1 MTPADFS
8 FLQSFLKTR
17 SGLDLAADKQY
28 LIDSRLNPIVRKRQ
42 LGDLANLVRALRT
55 GTDKALENV
64 VVEAMT
70 TNESSIDRI
79 IRLVIGIAAL
89 VGAFA
94 VGFGSVGGII
104 LAVVGVVM
112 LVTAAVGFCPLYRVF
127 GISTCKVPAS
137 R

>member
-1 MTPADFS
+1 
-8 FLQSFLKTR
+8 
-17 SGLDLAADKQY
+17 
-28 LIDSRLNPIVRKRQ
+28 
-42 LGDLANLVRALRT
+42 
-55 GTDKALENV
+55 
-64 VVEAMT
+64 MT

-94 VGFGSVGGII
+94 VGFGSGGGII
-104 LAVVGVVM
+104 LAVVCAVM